1 MLKIGD
7 YNELEV
13 SKEMDFGVYLDS
25 DEGEILLP
33 KKYVPEGLT
42 QGDRINVF
50 IYKDSEDRLIAT
62 TKEPKARVGDI
73 AYLEVKDTNRY
84 GAFLD
89 WGLDKDLLVP
99 FSEQKIRMTAG
110 NSYFVKVYFD
120 EESKR
125 VAATQKINRYLLKDI
140 SDLNEGD
147 EVDLLVYK
155 FTELGI
161 SVIINNKYM
170 GVVYKNDI
178 FIKIDIGDKLKGFI
192 SKIREDGKIDVSIRK
207 RGFNKVLDST
217 DVIIKK
223 LQEAGGFLPLTD
235 KTSPQVIEETLEM
248 SKSAFKKSIGMLY
261 KQRKIEITDSG
272 IKLTENLKV

>member
-13 SKEMDFGVYLDS
+13 LKETDFGVYLSS

-33 KKYVPEGLT
+33 NKYVPEGLT
-42 QGDRINVF
+42 IGDNINVF

-62 TKEPKARVGDI
+62 TINPKAKVGDI

-89 WGLDKDLLVP
+89 WGLEKDLLVP
-99 FSEQKIRMTAG
+99 FAEQKVKMVAG
-110 NSYFVKVYFD
+110 NEYFVKVYFD

-125 VAATQKINRYLLKDI
+125 VVATSKINRHLLREV
-140 SDLNEGD
+140 SDLEEGE

-155 FTELGI
+155 FTELGA
-161 SVIINNKYM
+161 SVIINNKYL

-178 FIKIDIGDKLKGFI
+178 FVKLDVSDRLKGYI

-207 RGFNKVLDST
+207 RGFEKLLDSK
-217 DVIIKK
+217 DVIMQK
-223 LQEAGGFLPLTD
+223 LQEENGFLPLTD
-235 KTSPQVIEETLEM
+235 KSSPQIIEKTLEM
-248 SKSAFKKSIGMLY
+248 SKGAFKKAIGMLY
-261 KQRKIEITDSG
+261 KQRRIEITDEG
-272 IKLTENLKV
+272 IKLTDE